1 MEEKMK
7 NNIFFLLVVI
17 LMLNGCLGSDN
28 NVMKQ
33 TIDPKIFNAKFDYKP
48 PTNNE
53 GSLWPGDSIRSGMLF
68 QDRKARYLG
77 DTITVVIS
85 EDISAVGKADT
96 NSEATNENYYSI
108 PYIWGQSATNYHN
121 KDWSNFLKTKRE
133 NSFKGKG
140 TVSRSNKMSAKIT
153 AQVVQVL
160 PNGNLQIAGKK
171 FITING
177 QQQYIL
183 LTGTIRPDDIKAD
196 NTVMSEAIANAQIE
210 YSGKGILSAK
220 QKRGWASVILDLIWP
235 F

>member
-1 MEEKMK
+1 MK
-7 NNIFFLLVVI
+7 RNLLFCLI
-17 LMLNGCLGSDN
+17 ISFIIAGCLGSDK

-33 TIDPKIFNAKFDYKP
+33 TIDPKIFNTKFDYKP
-48 PTNNE
+48 PSNNE

-77 DTITVVIS
+77 DTVTVIVS
-85 EDISAVGKADT
+85 EDISAVGTANT

-108 PYIWGQSATNYHN
+108 PYIWGQSGKNYHN

-133 NSFKGKG
+133 NTFKGKG
-140 TVSRSNKMSAKIT
+140 SVSRSNKMSAKIT
-153 AQVVQVL
+153 AQVIEVL
-160 PNGNLQIAGKK
+160 PNGNLRIAGKK

-177 QQQYIL
+177 EQQYIL
-183 LTGTIRPDDIKAD
+183 LTGIVRPDDIKAD
-196 NTVMSEAIANAQIE
+196 NTVLSQSIADAQIE